1 MEGKSESQPLNQHSI
16 QPISQPASHSA
27 SQPNQS
33 VMIMTTTVLFNELL
47 PLWPSTIDYDELHTW
62 WCVCEG
68 GGGNAVCRGR
78 QKGGGLERMKGGG

>member
-1 MEGKSESQPLNQHSI
+1 MEGKSESQPLNQHGI

-33 VMIMTTTVLFNELL
+33 VMIMTTTVLVNELL

-62 WCVCEG
+62 CVCVEG
-68 GGGNAVCRGR
+68 VGVMQFAEEGKKEEV
-78 QKGGGLERMKGGG
+78 